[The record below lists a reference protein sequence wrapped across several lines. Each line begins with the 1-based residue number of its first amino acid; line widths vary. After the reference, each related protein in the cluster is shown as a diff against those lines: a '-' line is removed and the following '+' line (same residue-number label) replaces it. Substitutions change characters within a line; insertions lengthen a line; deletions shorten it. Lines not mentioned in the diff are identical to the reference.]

1 MGLDLYSKIEPFLD
15 FQDEVY
21 NLHNEFMSI
30 VFEKEL
36 DNILDIGCGQGFF
49 VESLNLNSK
58 KAFGIDLSNEQ
69 IEACKKRG
77 LENVACI
84 DLKDIESRYDCS
96 TAIFDVINYVQKDN
110 LKVFFENTYN
120 SLNENGYFIFD
131 VNTLYGFEEIAQGCI
146 TIDAEDK
153 FIAIDAIYEE
163 EELVTNLT
171 LFTED
176 SNNKFAKESDF
187 ITQYYHSKERLK
199 KILKKIGFEIEEI
212 RNFNLHSDEKADK
225 QIYICKK

>member
-15 FQDEVY
+15 FQEEVY
-21 NLHNEFMSI
+21 SLHNEFMSI

-69 IEACKKRG
+69 IEACKKRD

-84 DLKDIESRYDCS
+84 DLKDVESKYDCS
-96 TAIFDVINYVQKDN
+96 TAIFDVINYIPKDN
-110 LKVFFENTYN
+110 LKDFFEDAYN
-120 SLNENGYFIFD
+120 CLNENGYFIFD

-146 TIDAEDK
+146 TIDADDK
-153 FIAIDAIYEE
+153 FIAIDAIYEDE
-163 EELVTNLT
+163 KLLTNLT
-171 LFTED
+171 LFTQDEN
-176 SNNKFAKESDF
+176 SKFSKESDF

-199 KILKKIGFEIEEI
+199 KILKKVGFEIEEI